1 MAAETKAHKK
11 VKTPH
16 GFPLF
21 LYLIQSGVMLSRFL
35 GLIEC
40 SYWSDLGVC
49 TIRSSLQDFG
59 SGPYIWSFCTPRQ
72 GPGETQESKR
82 RDRQHGSG
90 RFWQ

>member
-16 GFPLF
+16 GFPFF

-40 SYWSDLGVC
+40 SYWSD
-49 TIRSSLQDFG
+49 
-59 SGPYIWSFCTPRQ
+59 
-72 GPGETQESKR
+72 
-82 RDRQHGSG
+82 
-90 RFWQ
+90 

>member
-16 GFPLF
+16 GFPPF

-40 SYWSDLGVC
+40 SYLGAW
-49 TIRSSLQDFG
+49 F
-59 SGPYIWSFCTPRQ
+59 RQ
-72 GPGETQESKR
+72 VLAVKMQSEKS
-82 RDRQHGSG
+82 
-90 RFWQ
+90 